1 MVLDK
6 SLTPSQ
12 TDSFGAKQMTDSLA
26 SGWVERLPVMPG
38 MIAPTS
44 GLPKIDSEGNRGLSD
59 GEKLNATKGMCG
71 FKQEKPN
78 GWREG

>member
-1 MVLDK
+1 
-6 SLTPSQ
+6 
-12 TDSFGAKQMTDSLA
+12 MTDSLA

-59 GEKLNATKGMCG
+59 GEKLNATKGMPDSSKKSPMDG
-71 FKQEKPN
+71 EKVK
-78 GWREG
+78 